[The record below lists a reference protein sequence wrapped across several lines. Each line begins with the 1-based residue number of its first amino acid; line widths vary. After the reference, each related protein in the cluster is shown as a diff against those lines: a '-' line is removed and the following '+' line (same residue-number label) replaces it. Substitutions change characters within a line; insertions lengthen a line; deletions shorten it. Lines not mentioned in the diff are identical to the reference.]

1 MRFIVQDLGVGPS
14 VRTPADSPFEP
25 HPLRLMNRRV
35 KRQIIIAVGI
45 LIGIFALMAGIG
57 WMTS

>member
-1 MRFIVQDLGVGPS
+1 
-14 VRTPADSPFEP
+14 
-25 HPLRLMNRRV
+25 MNRRV